1 MISESSL
8 RKITASGKDC
18 RECARAG
25 ELTFWNGAVW
35 IICGRTK
42 RAAEWMRSEPGR
54 CGEQGAWWTKRT
66 RPMPKKGVA

>member
-25 ELTFWNGAVW
+25 ELTFWNGVIW

-42 RAAEWMRSEPGR
+42 RAAEWMRSDPNK
-54 CGEQGAWWTKRT
+54 CGEGAAWFKKRT
-66 RPMPKKGVA
+66 RPMPRKEVA